1 MGLCS
6 AAGLVLLLVQGAEYA
21 FSAMAAPLLYGTI
34 LALVLRLS
42 FSRIFTAT
50 VHRRHV

>member
-21 FSAMAAPLLYGTI
+21 FSALAAPLLYGTI

-42 FSRIFTAT
+42 FNRIFSAT